1 MHPLATSTGETIPL
15 QRNNSFNSEKPF
27 FKIAIQNS
35 YIRRGYMYLPRNFV
49 KTHLTEQ
56 RATVTLRVLD
66 GKTWPVKLAFEGE
79 RGKLGGGFMTF
90 CRDNKLEV
98 GDVCVFVLINKIEF
112 LFEAVFYR
120 KTEASSCTSSPG
132 K

>member
-1 MHPLATSTGETIPL
+1 M
-15 QRNNSFNSEKPF
+15 
-27 FKIAIQNS
+27 
-35 YIRRGYMYLPRNFV
+35 

-56 RATVTLRVLD
+56 RATVTLRVSD
-66 GKTWPVKLAFEGE
+66 GKTWPVKLVFEGV
-79 RGKLGGGFMTF
+79 RGKLGAGFMAF
-90 CRDNKLEV
+90 CRDNNLKV
-98 GDVCVFVLINKIEF
+98 GDMCVFVLINKIEF